1 MAQDCL
7 RLGSIGRPGGIALLA
22 ALVLVSS
29 QCRAPSGPP
38 WAPLNLNWGVTKIPK
53 GSAPS
58 IDGVLSLGE
67 WSDAAQVSILVE
79 PTWEVKVLL
88 KHDAEN
94 LYLAFQGVEHGGRRL
109 YPEVMID
116 PELRRGERWSA
127 GQLWLHVSQNLCE
140 GSGEFNVYERNGA
153 FQCAHMKSGWEANNP
168 PDGADAIEVRV
179 SFKKMGLATPN
190 ERIIGL
196 ALDVTD
202 ATGDATQ
209 LFRYWPES
217 AEIAQPTTWGL
228 ALLE

>member
-1 MAQDCL
+1 
-7 RLGSIGRPGGIALLA
+7 LGI
-22 ALVLVSS
+22 
-29 QCRAPSGPP
+29 
-38 WAPLNLNWGVTKIPK
+38 TKIPK

-79 PTWEVKVLL
+79 PTWEVKVFL

-116 PELRRGERWSA
+116 PDPELGRGERWSA

-140 GSGEFNVYERNGA
+140 GSGEFNIYERNGVS
-153 FQCAHMKSGWEANNP
+153 QCAHAKPGWEANNP
-168 PDGADAIEVRV
+168 PDGADIELRV
-179 SFKKMGLATPN
+179 SFQKMGLATAN
-190 ERIIGL
+190 ARGIGL

-202 ATGDATQ
+202 ATGDAKQ
-209 LFRYWPES
+209 LSRYWPES
-217 AEIAQPTTWGL
+217 AEIARPTTWGL
-228 ALLE
+228 AWLE